1 MACDISLWIV
11 TPGEQQ
17 ARRHVGIFSIRD
29 VEFRGQTVEMDKC
42 LDIDVEML
50 PRSQP
55 VQLTRGDSPVPA
67 AFVWLALAA
76 EIWTTQPPR
85 RRVGRIVIDEQGMLE
100 VGTGHAGPARWR
112 WVVQPDDVETVE
124 RVRAAQPSSP
134 LYFDLQ
140 VEGIVKMIDRQSG
153 QIADIVTIRG
163 SGSQLS
169 IEHSKWDR
177 LLGSLGY
184 GTPPSLSALAG
195 RAATD
200 HPSWEFAEKALAAAR
215 THHRAGEDYDALR
228 DCLSSLEMLVT
239 APYNVAS
246 WKPLLTALPGQK
258 ATGIAELLSGL
269 ATYCNKIGHHRDRQR
284 RDSDGNLPPQPLDH
298 WETDLIL
305 GATQFLLAYAL
316 RLRLAGDLTESP
328 PSHTAEQSPVVA
340 QSVPRQVP
348 ADGQVAKSP

>member
-1 MACDISLWIV
+1 MARDISLGIL
-11 TPGEQQ
+11 TPGQQQ
-17 ARRHVGIFSIRD
+17 ARRHAGTFSLRD
-29 VEFRGQTVEMDKC
+29 VELRGQTVGMDKI
-42 LDIDVEML
+42 LNMDVAML
-50 PRSQP
+50 PSIQP
-55 VQLTRGDSPVPA
+55 VQLTRGDFRVPA

-85 RRVGRIVIDEQGMLE
+85 RRVGRIVIDKQGMLE
-100 VGTGHAGPARWR
+100 AGATHAGPARWR
-112 WVVQPDDVETVE
+112 WVVQPEDVETVE

-134 LYFDLQ
+134 LYFDVQ
-140 VEGIVKMIDRQSG
+140 VEGIAKVIDRQSG
-153 QIADIVTIRG
+153 QTADIVTLRG

-184 GTPPSLSALAG
+184 GTSRSLAALAG
-195 RAATD
+195 RGATD

-215 THHRAGEDYDALR
+215 THHRAREDYDALR

-239 APYNVAS
+239 APYSVAS

-298 WETDLIL
+298 WEADLIL
-305 GATQFLLAYAL
+305 GAMQFVLAHAV
-316 RLRLAGDLTESP
+316 RLRL
-328 PSHTAEQSPVVA
+328 
-340 QSVPRQVP
+340 
-348 ADGQVAKSP
+348 